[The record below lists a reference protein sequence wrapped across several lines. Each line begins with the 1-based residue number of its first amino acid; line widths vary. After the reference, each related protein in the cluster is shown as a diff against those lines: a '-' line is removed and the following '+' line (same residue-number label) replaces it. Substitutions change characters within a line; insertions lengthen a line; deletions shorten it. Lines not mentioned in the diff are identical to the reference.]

1 MLLDLEGYGPLLLEG
16 TKVTL
21 QLALLSLALAVVLG
35 LLGAFAKLRPRGV
48 LKAFAQG
55 YTSLIRGI
63 PDLVMML
70 LLFFGGQVLIN
81 ALAVKVGYEDYID
94 ISPFLA
100 GSVTIGVIFGAYMT
114 ETFRGAF
121 LAIPKGQI
129 EAATSFG
136 MMPWQIAWRIQLPQ
150 MMRYALPG
158 FSNNWLVLVKSTA
171 IVSVIGLDDVVRKAS
186 LAAGATHK
194 PFTFWIAVAGIYLL
208 ITSVSIGLQKALAH
222 RLEAPMR
229 LN

>member
-1 MLLDLEGYGPLLLEG
+1 
-16 TKVTL
+16 
-21 QLALLSLALAVVLG
+21 
-35 LLGAFAKLRPRGV
+35 
-48 LKAFAQG
+48 
-55 YTSLIRGI
+55 
-63 PDLVMML
+63 
-70 LLFFGGQVLIN
+70 
-81 ALAVKVGYEDYID
+81 
-94 ISPFLA
+94 
-100 GSVTIGVIFGAYMT
+100 
-114 ETFRGAF
+114 
-121 LAIPKGQI
+121 
-129 EAATSFG
+129 
-136 MMPWQIAWRIQLPQ
+136 